1 MALRKFSKYMKVM
14 TVLIILSVVLSSAYA
29 GYSYITSYM
38 STRKHVMMTING
50 IKIYK
55 EDYEKEYGELVSNLE
70 KLYIQQK
77 TEDKEDYIKV
87 PDRIIKEATLSYL
100 ITESLFR
107 VLAKDMKI
115 EVSSAEI
122 NEKLSDIENQYG
134 GKETVALL
142 LAQQNLTISDLKEDI
157 KASLT
162 YYKVLEK
169 LKETYKPT
177 EAELEKLY
185 SIFKY
190 SDFESRAYD
199 EVKDEVLE
207 SYYSKTLNFV
217 LSSKYEEIF
226 ENLTINT
233 KEEEIKELF
242 ESIKKVEIQVEDIK
256 VYRKNILALYIG
268 EAVQNA
274 NGYDETVETKVN
286 EKQKVELERLLSK
299 EKEITSLG
307 IKALDGLSPANRI
320 QDLQQRYY
328 YYIVDSYKPTE
339 ADMQEWFRIKK
350 DQYDVKNTVSGEII
364 GMNYNTSELSKKD
377 IELSEKKAKE
387 IMKTITKD
395 NFEAKAKELSKD
407 PGSAQD
413 GGNLSWVDLR
423 SLVSEFSVVKKAEK
437 DSIIGPVKTKFGY
450 HIIYVVDKDE
460 NDINRYNLKHIL
472 LGFEISDETKNSIKE
487 QVLTLEKEIRESK
500 ITWEQIASD
509 STGKYAKF
517 DIKEQFSKVPKNSSL
532 PKFGYDENTMKKL
545 FEIKVGDFLQKD
557 LGDAFVIIQK
567 TQEIPYKAATFEE
580 FKERVRLELAFIYAT
595 QKIQN

>member
-162 YYKVLEK
+162 YNKVLEK

-233 KEEEIKELF
+233 KEEETKELF

-274 NGYDETVETKVN
+274 NGYDETIETKVN

-377 IELSEKKAKE
+377 IELSEMKAKE

-423 SLVSEFSVVKKAEK
+423 NLVSEFSVVKKAEK
-437 DSIIGPVKTKFGY
+437 DSIIGPIKTKFGY

-472 LGFEISDETKNSIKE
+472 LGFEISDETKNSIKK

-509 STGKYAKF
+509 STDKYAKF

-532 PKFGYDENTMKKL
+532 PKFGYDENTMKEL